1 MSSNVRRRNR
11 KLARRIASG
20 IQSAD
25 GAEAGFMA
33 AMVAMGGVPR
43 KPVKGSRKSGRWTM
57 YPTHS
62 MGTPEVGSTVVK
74 MIRRMK

>member
-11 KLARRIASG
+11 RLARRIAAG
-20 IQSAD
+20 IRSACGKG
-25 GAEAGFMA
+25 GALMA

-43 KPVKGSRKSGRWTM
+43 KPVKGSRKSGRWVM

-62 MGTPEVGSTVVK
+62 QETPEVGSTVVK
-74 MIRRMK
+74 MMRRLK

>member
-11 KLARRIASG
+11 KLARRIAAG
-20 IQSAD
+20 IRSD
-25 GAEAGFMA
+25 CGKGGALMA

-62 MGTPEVGSTVVK
+62 QETPEVGLTVAK
-74 MIRRMK
+74 MMRRLK